1 MAGNAPAPANPTV
14 FLYTEGA
21 AVPRDVTNVKIELV
35 EVEFCEGL
43 QTIGEMAF
51 RSCTSLRS
59 IHIPSTVEDISLE
72 AFAYCTSLTEVELCK
87 GLGTIEDSAFRYCL
101 SLSRISIPST
111 IRDIPDRAF
120 TGCSNLTEVE
130 LREGLRTIGE
140 YAFACCK
147 SLAHITIP
155 STVTEIGNEA
165 FDKSGLISID
175 LPDSITSIGNRAFR
189 YCKLVSFRMPPL
201 VEVVP
206 NECFRY
212 CRTLMST
219 ELPAGSTMFDSDCF
233 TECCRLRNMAAKG
246 ITMRHSL
253 FTRYQDLEQ
262 LFGTDRGVQ
271 EALMNRFVG
280 RPVHEICYY
289 HSYHPVETTLEK
301 LQNKI
306 IQQLTDNHQQ
316 QDIFGMTPLHIL
328 ACSKRQSLDLYRL
341 VVEHFP
347 NDLICKDKWG
357 EIPIFYALWSI
368 APDEIVQF
376 LIESIKA
383 AHPQY
388 ELDWKGLLKDFV
400 VNGASM
406 EVVERVVSVQQA
418 YFPEA
423 KMDWVNGLDEI
434 LQQQRDR
441 VLPKIKKLVF
451 KLIVKTRVES
461 LSKEEWRQDI
471 TTQINALPIGANDRS
486 LDSLVG
492 ETHSNLEHYEMVDA
506 TSLLELAVWK
516 MKIDEQTA
524 SNSNSDESHQIRAN
538 VDNIEFREVWRVS
551 CGIDSVMKNVV
562 PFLLPVRNT
571 D

>member
-1 MAGNAPAPANPTV
+1 
-14 FLYTEGA
+14 
-21 AVPRDVTNVKIELV
+21 
-35 EVEFCEGL
+35 
-43 QTIGEMAF
+43 
-51 RSCTSLRS
+51 
-59 IHIPSTVEDISLE
+59 
-72 AFAYCTSLTEVELCK
+72 
-87 GLGTIEDSAFRYCL
+87 
-101 SLSRISIPST
+101 
-111 IRDIPDRAF
+111 
-120 TGCSNLTEVE
+120 
-130 LREGLRTIGE
+130 
-140 YAFACCK
+140 
-147 SLAHITIP
+147 
-155 STVTEIGNEA
+155 
-165 FDKSGLISID
+165 
-175 LPDSITSIGNRAFR
+175 
-189 YCKLVSFRMPPL
+189 
-201 VEVVP
+201 
-206 NECFRY
+206 
-212 CRTLMST
+212 
-219 ELPAGSTMFDSDCF
+219 
-233 TECCRLRNMAAKG
+233 MAAKG
-246 ITMRHSL
+246 ITMRHSF
-253 FTRYQDLEQ
+253 FTRYQDFQQ

-316 QDIFGMTPLHIL
+316 QDTLGMTPLHIL

-347 NDLICKDKWG
+347 DDLICKDKWG
-357 EIPIFYALWSI
+357 KIPIFYALWSI

-538 VDNIEFREVWRVS
+538 VDNIEFREILLVWLAIVRLHIVHLYPLMES
-551 CGIDSVMKNVV
+551 STNEVASINSYRERFDKIIGSREVMSLKATRSPLGRAPIWFEDIIP
-562 PFLLPVRNT
+562 PFLLAQRVQAIF
-571 D
+571 DEESKYKLGLLA